1 MNDEAQTRPTFW
13 PQVFYKDA
21 KAALSWLE
29 RAFGFETTLV
39 IEGQDT
45 GIRAHLE
52 FGEGVVAIGSEWTGD
67 RQPRLS
73 PLSVGGANT
82 QAIEVRIESGIDE
95 HRERARAGGATIVQ
109 EPADQFYGSR
119 TYRAVD
125 PEGHEWTFAQP
136 VRVVSNDEASAA
148 RPDLH
153 FEPRG

>member
-1 MNDEAQTRPTFW
+1 MNDEAQTHPTFW

-39 IEGQDT
+39 IEGQDA
-45 GIRAHLE
+45 GIRAHLK
-52 FGEGVVAIGSEWTGD
+52 FGDGEVAIGSEWEGA
-67 RQPRLS
+67 RQPRRS

-82 QAIEVRIESGIDE
+82 QDLEVKIDGGIDA
-95 HRERARAGGATIVQ
+95 HCERARAAGASIVQ
-109 EPADQFYGSR
+109 EPEDQFYGSR

-125 PEGHEWTFAQP
+125 PEGHEWTFAQALGA
-136 VRVVSNDEASAA
+136 VSNDEAIAA

-153 FEPRG
+153 FERRR